1 MRIFPGAVANPGR
14 RPPPSPE
21 EPMCLAV
28 PMEITAIADKVADV
42 EIGGVTKKVRLD
54 IIDAKPA
61 IGDFVIVHAGF
72 AIHRLDRED
81 ALETIKLFQEGLNLE
96 LI

>member
-1 MRIFPGAVANPGR
+1 
-14 RPPPSPE
+14 
-21 EPMCLAV
+21 MCLAV
-28 PMEITAIADKVADV
+28 PMEITGINDKIADVSIA
-42 EIGGVTKKVRLD
+42 GVTRQVRLEL
-54 IIDAKPA
+54 IDAAPA

-72 AIHRLDRED
+72 AIRRLDRDD

>member
-1 MRIFPGAVANPGR
+1 
-14 RPPPSPE
+14 
-21 EPMCLAV
+21 MCLAV

-42 EIGGVTKKVRLD
+42 TIGGVTRQVRLEL
-54 IIDAKPA
+54 IDAAPA
-61 IGDFVIVHAGF
+61 VGDFVIVHAGF
-72 AIHRLDRED
+72 AIRRLDRDD